1 MLIMSF
7 NVKRFIM
14 FKFGR
19 YKRVINY
26 IKDKKPDIIGF
37 QELTD
42 KSLRLYKK
50 NLNDYNI
57 VGTVGSSKNILLREY
72 CSIFLD
78 KRFKIISEK
87 TYALTHNPNIIGVK
101 EKEDNLPRICVV
113 CHFIDDNN
121 RYMIINTHIDNTDG
135 KNKKKQLDI
144 FQSIIDDELDKDE
157 LLIITGDFNMSL
169 NNKNIPKYIKEHK
182 YLDPFFDYMGGSF
195 PSKPDMRMIDHIYL
209 KGFDCGKFVV
219 DTTSNDC
226 GFLSDHNPISCEV
239 IPNKD
244 KKL

>member
-50 NLNDYNI
+50 NLDDYNI

-78 KRFKIISEK
+78 KRFKVISEK
-87 TYALTHNPNIIGVK
+87 TYALNRGYCCFCFMTNIGICCVFRITCNPLFYTTRGNDTCRHEGTT
-101 EKEDNLPRICVV
+101 RVV
-113 CHFIDDNN
+113 TRGC
-121 RYMIINTHIDNTDG
+121 
-135 KNKKKQLDI
+135 
-144 FQSIIDDELDKDE
+144 
-157 LLIITGDFNMSL
+157 
-169 NNKNIPKYIKEHK
+169 
-182 YLDPFFDYMGGSF
+182 
-195 PSKPDMRMIDHIYL
+195 KPTY
-209 KGFDCGKFVV
+209 G
-219 DTTSNDC
+219 
-226 GFLSDHNPISCEV
+226 
-239 IPNKD
+239 
-244 KKL
+244 